1 MKAIVILGNIK
12 NVPHDVGTINTDKIT
27 VLEPAVAVY
36 FIIETT
42 NNDEVDSIIVFG
54 NDISSTPIYLNI
66 TDDATGQTNL
76 PINFNNFN
84 FESELVPDTDDI
96 NKSIIENNVD
106 SIKNET
112 DDHRKAANFEYEL
125 GSSDGDLYNNDGVTN
140 AITSQKTRGN
150 IDMANIGPNNNEHC
164 NVDKIETIIK
174 KFHHQILFCQS
185 VNDDNNVNNQQ
196 TSHDQANDDD
206 ESWLR
211 RAVEIEVRA
220 GCNLDKTG

>member
-1 MKAIVILGNIK
+1 M
-12 NVPHDVGTINTDKIT
+12 
-27 VLEPAVAVY
+27 
-36 FIIETT
+36 
-42 NNDEVDSIIVFG
+42 
-54 NDISSTPIYLNI
+54 PIYLNI

-140 AITSQKTRGN
+140 AITSQETRGN
-150 IDMANIGPNNNEHC
+150 IYMANIGPNNNEHC

-211 RAVEIEVRA
+211 RAVEFEVRA
-220 GCNLDKTG
+220 GCNLDNDEENWLKRKVEFEAELKRLNYNLDNDLDNDGTIIPIESPTSLDSA